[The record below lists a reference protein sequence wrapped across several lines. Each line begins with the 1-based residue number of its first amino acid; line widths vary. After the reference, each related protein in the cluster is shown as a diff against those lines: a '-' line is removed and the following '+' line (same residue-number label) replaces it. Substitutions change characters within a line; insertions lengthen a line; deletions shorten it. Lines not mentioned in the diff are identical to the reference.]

1 MLGLAETMKGT
12 CPLYLV
18 GNPMKLY
25 AGIDSFSKLVADQ
38 RNSCWY

>member
-18 GNPMKLY
+18 GNLMKLY
-25 AGIDSFSKLVADQ
+25 AGIVSFSKLVAGQHD
-38 RNSCWY
+38 NS